1 VITIMSQ
8 AAGKSSRIVALLSGH
23 RVPGSAIGARC
34 DILGRL
40 RNQNDGRTCMA
51 HREKQHLSRRSFIAA
66 TIATAAGTWSLPAA
80 RAQSSNV
87 NFRMT
92 GSQDPTLLFVH
103 GFACA
108 LDDWDAQVNA
118 LSPRFRCAAL
128 DLPGHGASAK
138 PATVSIAAMGS
149 AVAQVKEQIGAR
161 STVLIG
167 HSMGCRVIV
176 EALLQSPSG
185 VAGLVFVDG
194 SILGG
199 DPETGVNRAKEA
211 VSRAGVDALT
221 QRLFGDMFVETSD
234 PKLRERLIARAQG
247 VDAALREELFVD
259 LVRWD
264 LTKARD
270 ALKQIKVPALVLQST
285 FINPEL
291 KRVPMQ
297 AGTTTPFMDAV
308 ASSVAKSEARIVT
321 GAGHFAM
328 IEAAPSVTDEIGK
341 FAARVA

>member
-1 VITIMSQ
+1 MS
-8 AAGKSSRIVALLSGH
+8 H
-23 RVPGSAIGARC
+23 
-34 DILGRL
+34 
-40 RNQNDGRTCMA
+40 
-51 HREKQHLSRRSFIAA
+51 EKQHLSRRAFMAGA
-66 TIATAAGTWSLPAA
+66 VVTIAGGWALPAA
-80 RAQSSNV
+80 HAQSGNV
-87 NFRMT
+87 NFRVT
-92 GSQDPTLLFVH
+92 GSQDPTLVFVH

-108 LDDWDAQVNA
+108 LADWDAQVAA
-118 LSPRFRCAAL
+118 LSPRYRCAAL

-149 AVAQVKEQIGAR
+149 AVARVKEQIGAR

-176 EALLQSPSG
+176 EALLHSPAG

-199 DPETGVNRAKEA
+199 DPETGVTRAKEA
-211 VSRAGVDALT
+211 VSKAGIDPLT
-221 QRLFGDMFVETSD
+221 RRLFGDMFLETSD
-234 PKLRERLIARAQG
+234 PKLRERLVARAQG
-247 VDAALREELFVD
+247 VDPGLREELFVD

-264 LTKARD
+264 LTKARE

-297 AGTTTPFMDAV
+297 AGMTTPFMDAV
-308 ASSVAKSEARIVT
+308 AASVPNSEAKTVT
-321 GAGHFAM
+321 GSGHFAM
-328 IEAAPSVTDEIGK
+328 IEAAPSVNDEIGR
-341 FAARVA
+341 FAARLAVSKT

>member
-1 VITIMSQ
+1 
-8 AAGKSSRIVALLSGH
+8 
-23 RVPGSAIGARC
+23 
-34 DILGRL
+34 
-40 RNQNDGRTCMA
+40 MA
-51 HREKQHLSRRSFIAA
+51 HREKRHLSRRAFVAG
-66 TIATAAGTWSLPAA
+66 TIAVAASGWALPGA
-80 RAQSSNV
+80 RAQSAKGNV
-87 NFRMT
+87 NFRVT

-108 LDDWDAQVNA
+108 LDDWDAQVTA

-138 PATVSIAAMGS
+138 SATVSIAAMGS

-199 DPETGVNRAKEA
+199 DPETGINRAKEA

-221 QRLFGDMFVETSD
+221 QRLFGDMFVESSD

-270 ALKQIKVPALVLQST
+270 ALKQQST

-297 AGTTTPFMDAV
+297 AGMTTPFMDAV

-328 IEAAPSVTDEIGK
+328 IEAAPSVTDEVAK

>member
-1 VITIMSQ
+1 
-8 AAGKSSRIVALLSGH
+8 
-23 RVPGSAIGARC
+23 
-34 DILGRL
+34 
-40 RNQNDGRTCMA
+40 
-51 HREKQHLSRRSFIAA
+51 
-66 TIATAAGTWSLPAA
+66 
-80 RAQSSNV
+80 
-87 NFRMT
+87 
-92 GSQDPTLLFVH
+92 
-103 GFACA
+103 
-108 LDDWDAQVNA
+108 
-118 LSPRFRCAAL
+118 
-128 DLPGHGASAK
+128 
-138 PATVSIAAMGS
+138 
-149 AVAQVKEQIGAR
+149 
-161 STVLIG
+161 
-167 HSMGCRVIV
+167 MGCRVIV

-185 VAGLVFVDG
+185 VVGLVFVDG

-270 ALKQIKVPALVLQST
+270 ALKQIKVPTLVLQST

-297 AGTTTPFMDAV
+297 AGMTTAFMDAV
-308 ASSVAKSEARIVT
+308 ASSVAKSEALIVT

>member
-1 VITIMSQ
+1 
-8 AAGKSSRIVALLSGH
+8 
-23 RVPGSAIGARC
+23 
-34 DILGRL
+34 
-40 RNQNDGRTCMA
+40 MA
-51 HREKQHLSRRSFIAA
+51 HSEKQHLSRRAFIAA
-66 TIATAAGTWSLPAA
+66 TMAAASGWALPGA
-80 RAQSSNV
+80 RAQSAKGNV
-87 NFRMT
+87 NFRVT

-108 LDDWDAQVNA
+108 LDDWDAQVKA
-118 LSPRFRCAAL
+118 LSSRFRCVAL

-149 AVAQVKEQIGAR
+149 AVKQVKEQIGAR
-161 STVLIG
+161 ATVLIG

-176 EALLQSPSG
+176 EALLQSPAG

-211 VSRAGVDALT
+211 VSRAGIDALS
-221 QRLFGDMFVETSD
+221 QRLFNDMFVESSD
-234 PKLRERLIARAQG
+234 PKLRERLVARAQG
-247 VDAALREELFVD
+247 VDAGLREELFVD

-297 AGTTTPFMDAV
+297 AGMTTPFMDAV
-308 ASSVAKSEARIVT
+308 AASVPNAQARIVT

-328 IEAAPSVTDEIGK
+328 IEAAASVTDEIGK

>member
-1 VITIMSQ
+1 
-8 AAGKSSRIVALLSGH
+8 
-23 RVPGSAIGARC
+23 
-34 DILGRL
+34 
-40 RNQNDGRTCMA
+40 MA
-51 HREKQHLSRRSFIAA
+51 HQQKHHLTRRSFIAA
-66 TIATAAGTWSLPAA
+66 TIAAGAWGLPA
-80 RAQSSNV
+80 RAQSGNV
-87 NFRMT
+87 NFRVT

-108 LDDWDAQVNA
+108 LDDWDAQVTA
-118 LSPRFRCAAL
+118 LSPRHRCVAL

-138 PATVSIAAMGS
+138 PATVSITAMGS
-149 AVAQVKEQIGAR
+149 AVKQGKEQIGAR
-161 STVLIG
+161 STVRIG

-199 DPETGVNRAKEA
+199 DPETGINRAKEA
-211 VSRAGVDALT
+211 VGKAGIDALS
-221 QRLFGDMFVETSD
+221 QRLFNDMFVESSD
-234 PKLRERLIARAQG
+234 PKLRERLVARAQS
-247 VDAALREELFVD
+247 VDPDLRGELFVD

-297 AGTTTPFMDAV
+297 PGMTTPFMDAV
-308 ASSVAKSEARIVT
+308 AASVPNSTAKIVT

-328 IEAAPSVTDEIGK
+328 IEAAPSVNDEIGK
-341 FAARVA
+341 FAQAIGMKT